1 MRILFLLCL
10 LPVFA
15 SQAAET
21 IPEAS
26 PRGAGGYLEVR
37 VDRIEVD
44 TAGLADASATLAR
57 SVDRLAASIDGLA
70 QSDRVLDEA
79 GRAEL
84 LRAVQSAER
93 ASNAL
98 AQMAERLPQAAQ
110 ALSERL
116 PAAVENARAPIAEL
130 SSGLRVASDGII
142 AITESLPAA
151 TQNARELV
159 NSTVDAVLVRV
170 SLYTLILI
178 ALLALAL
185 IAVAWFVHARYFA
198 PVARLF
204 APLAA
209 APEQFAELSR
219 HLERSSTSLL
229 ELRRLETAPAR
240 SRRRGRWRAPG

>member
-1 MRILFLLCL
+1 MIHE
-10 LPVFA
+10 VFGEVFQA
-15 SQAAET
+15 SVE
-21 IPEAS
+21 
-26 PRGAGGYLEVR
+26 
-37 VDRIEVD
+37 
-44 TAGLADASATLAR
+44 
-57 SVDRLAASIDGLA
+57 
-70 QSDRVLDEA
+70 
-79 GRAEL
+79 
-84 LRAVQSAER
+84 
-93 ASNAL
+93 
-98 AQMAERLPQAAQ
+98 